1 MGEYH
6 DLQLRSDV
14 LLLAKVF
21 QNFRKMCIRIYEL
34 DHIKVFSAHGL
45 VWQVA
50 LKKMGVEI
58 ALLTDADMLLMVEK
72 GIRIKIYHVIHH

>member
-1 MGEYH
+1 
-6 DLQLRSDV
+6 
-14 LLLAKVF
+14 
-21 QNFRKMCIRIYEL
+21 MCIRIYKL